1 MLVKYRSY
9 LFVAMLIGVGLA
21 IGGFVRN
28 VDKVTVP
35 GLIVTLGVITLCIVF
50 ENIDEYKNRLS

>member
-1 MLVKYRSY
+1 M
-9 LFVAMLIGVGLA
+9 FVAMLIGVGLA